1 MSKDKLLKARVR
13 SENAKR
19 LQQLLLDYHYHRQAL
34 HQHPLKEQL
43 ELLGDW
49 QAERLK
55 HTHADL
61 YHNPRYHEALD
72 YLLKDLYSPKEFS
85 RRDSDVER
93 VFPVMVKLL
102 PDQALGTIAGLVELN
117 LLSQQLDLQL
127 TQTLFLTLSVRE
139 ITETSYAQAYRL
151 CDNRAQRLH
160 QIHLFTNIGRDL
172 ERYVSSRLLAMTL
185 KMTERPAYMAGVGE
199 LHSFLSRG
207 FHSFRAMGGV
217 EELLDRII
225 ERELQILERIH
236 HGYDAPFALPQ
247 PIRVPKPE
255 SLPEPEQMPE
265 VQVALV

>member
-19 LQQLLLDYHYHRQAL
+19 LQQLLLDYHNHREGL
-34 HQHPLKEQL
+34 HLHPLKEHL

-61 YHNPRYHEALD
+61 YHDPRYHEALD
-72 YLLKDLYSPKEFS
+72 YLLKDLYAPKEFS

-102 PDQALGTIAGLVELN
+102 PDQALHTVAGLVELN

-127 TQTLFLTLSVRE
+127 AQVLFRDLGVRE
-139 ITETSYAQAYRL
+139 ITEENYAKAYRL
-151 CDNRAQRLH
+151 CNNRAQRLH
-160 QIHLFTNIGRDL
+160 QIQLFTNIGSDL
-172 ERYVSSRLLAMTL
+172 ERYVGSRLLAMTL
-185 KMTERPAYMAGVGE
+185 KMTERPANMAGLGE

-217 EELLDRII
+217 EELLERITR
-225 ERELQILERIH
+225 RELQILERILS
-236 HGYDAPFALPQ
+236 GDSRPFGLPQ
-247 PIRVPKPE
+247 PVQV
-255 SLPEPEQMPE
+255 PEPEQIPE
-265 VQVALV
+265 PQVAVV

>member
-19 LQQLLLDYHYHRQAL
+19 LQQLLLEYHYHREAVQK
-34 HQHPLKEQL
+34 HSLKDQL
-43 ELLGDW
+43 VMLGDW

-102 PDQALGTIAGLVELN
+102 PDHALYTVSGLVELN

-127 TQTLFLTLSVRE
+127 TEALFQHLGVSQ
-139 ITETSYAQAYRL
+139 ITEESYAQAYRL
-151 CDNRAQRLH
+151 CDNHARRLQ
-160 QIHLFTNIGRDL
+160 QIQLFANIGNDL

-185 KMTERPAYMAGVGE
+185 KMTEGPAYMAGLGE
-199 LHSFLSRG
+199 LHGFLSRG
-207 FHSFRAMGGV
+207 FHAFRAMGGV

-225 ERELQILERIH
+225 QREIQILERIYA
-236 HGYDAPFALPQ
+236 GETRPYGLPQ
-247 PIRVPKPE
+247 AAEVPDP
-255 SLPEPEQMPE
+255 
-265 VQVALV
+265 QVAAL

>member
-19 LQQLLLDYHYHRQAL
+19 LQQLLLDYHYHREAL
-34 HQHPLKEQL
+34 HQQPLKEHI

-55 HTHADL
+55 LTHADL

-72 YLLKDLYSPKEFS
+72 YLLKDLYAPKEFS

-102 PDQALGTIAGLVELN
+102 PDHALGTIAGLVELN

-127 TQTLFLTLSVRE
+127 AQALFLTLGVRE
-139 ITETSYAQAYRL
+139 ITEENYAQAYRL
-151 CDNRAQRLH
+151 CDNRTQRLH
-160 QIHLFTNIGRDL
+160 QIQLFTNIGRDL
-172 ERYVSSRLLAMTL
+172 ERYVGSRLLSMTL
-185 KMTERPAYMAGVGE
+185 KMTERPAYMAGLGE
-199 LHSFLSRG
+199 LHGFLSRG

-225 ERELQILERIH
+225 QRELQILERIH
-236 HGYDAPFALPQ
+236 SGDSTPFGL
-247 PIRVPKPE
+247 PKPMLVPE
-255 SLPEPEQMPE
+255 PVSEPEQMPE
-265 VQVALV
+265 PQVAAI